1 MVIPP
6 LADVA
11 VRCASLGA
19 KRPMI
24 ALRSPHSRRL
34 DKWRSIM
41 SIDFAQVHID
51 FPTFNP
57 RGANQE
63 QRFFGEHTF
72 GRRIRKATAAIN
84 GFELYFTQSDH
95 HFQNILVGCDAII
108 DDAARGTVTARIKL
122 KLADKNFDDPVDG
135 WVTVVIFADLID

>member
-1 MVIPP
+1 M
-6 LADVA
+6 
-11 VRCASLGA
+11 
-19 KRPMI
+19 
-24 ALRSPHSRRL
+24 
-34 DKWRSIM
+34 M
-41 SIDFAQVHID
+41 SIDFAHVHID

-108 DDAARGTVTARIKL
+108 DDAQRGTVTARIKL